1 MVRVRPFQ
9 PHWARKN
16 PPQSPAL
23 MSSFWNLGSWGA
35 DQPLL
40 FALLFLVLKKK
51 PNKPPGS
58 WMAGYRTIGMQRPRG
73 RGFPCAPAARGR
85 PRQGQQHNS
94 PRRNTFLAPLSIV
107 CVLFL
112 HFQPPAPL
120 SRQGTKHGGCKGV
133 VVQGCGGIGVP
144 GLEPKQIRAY
154 ERAGAK
160 VAFQRKCKTSGVS
173 LLHYS
178 FFH

>member
-1 MVRVRPFQ
+1 
-9 PHWARKN
+9 
-16 PPQSPAL
+16 
-23 MSSFWNLGSWGA
+23 MSSFWNLGLWRA

-40 FALLFLVLKKK
+40 FAPLFLVLKNK

-58 WMAGYRTIGMQRPRG
+58 WMPGYRTIGMQRPRG

-94 PRRNTFLAPLSIV
+94 PQRNTFLAPLSIA

-112 HFQPPAPL
+112 PFQPPAPL

-133 VVQGCGGIGVP
+133 VVQGCGGIGVS
-144 GLEPKQIRAY
+144 GLGAKQIRTY
-154 ERAGAK
+154 ERARAT
-160 VAFQRKCKTSGVS
+160 VAFQRKSTTSGVS
-173 LLHYS
+173 LLQYS
-178 FFH
+178 YFNCPWPAIPTKRGWCKRRRGAGV

>member
-1 MVRVRPFQ
+1 
-9 PHWARKN
+9 
-16 PPQSPAL
+16 
-23 MSSFWNLGSWGA
+23 MSSFWNLGSWEA

-40 FALLFLVLKKK
+40 FAPLFLVLKNK

-58 WMAGYRTIGMQRPRG
+58 WMPGYRTIGMQRPRG

-94 PRRNTFLAPLSIV
+94 PRRNTFLVPLSIV

-112 HFQPPAPL
+112 PFQLPAPL

-133 VVQGCGGIGVP
+133 VVQGCRGIGVP

-154 ERAGAK
+154 ERAGAT
-160 VAFQRKCKTSGVS
+160 VAFQRKCTTSGVS

-178 FFH
+178 FFNWPWRATPTKRGGCKRRKGAGV